1 MKRSLLIILILLF
14 VSPLFGIY
22 LANIVG
28 YHEPLDIAGELLDLK
43 DISDEINWTPFKD
56 YTVPGL
62 PDWLGYITSGALG
75 ILIIMLIGSLVKTFM
90 KRDRVR

>member
-14 VSPLFGIY
+14 VSPLFKIY

-28 YHEPLDIAGELLDLK
+28 YHEPLDITGELLDLK

-62 PDWLGYITSGALG
+62 PDWLGYIISGALG

-90 KRDRVR
+90 KRDRVH